1 LILLQKQFLEQLKEW
16 ERELGLLNSSPKNS
30 WLLAIVAVAL
40 LGCIGLIHYL
50 LRPQFTL
57 SLTYLIP
64 VGFASWYVGTRY
76 GLFLSVLS
84 VATWIF
90 VEIAS
95 NQPYSPFMTYCLY
108 AVARLSFC
116 VGVTLLLGRFKTA
129 LSVERTLSRVDYLTG
144 AVNWRS
150 FYESASMEIERCNR
164 YGCSF
169 TIAYIDIDNFKDLND
184 RFGHTTGDNVLQAI
198 ANTVKIN
205 IRKVDIVARLGGDE
219 FVILFPETSEVAASA
234 AIQKIK
240 NAFEQHKYLKKFSV
254 TFSIGILTCKAC
266 PPSVDST
273 ITLADSLMY
282 SAKKR
287 GKNEITQSIYTG

>member
-1 LILLQKQFLEQLKEW
+1 MILLQKQFLEQFKDW
-16 ERELGLLNSSPKNS
+16 ERELGLLNPSPKNS
-30 WLLAIVAVAL
+30 WLWAISAVAL
-40 LGCIGLIHYL
+40 LGFIGLIDYL
-50 LRPQFTL
+50 LGSEFTL

-64 VGFASWYVGTRY
+64 VGFASWYIGTRY
-76 GLFLSVLS
+76 GLFLSVAS
-84 VATWIF
+84 VAVWIF
-90 VEIAS
+90 IESAT
-95 NQPYSPFMTYCLY
+95 QPYSSVRTYFLY

-116 VGVTLLLGRFKTA
+116 VGVTLLLGRFKIA
-129 LSVERTLSRVDYLTG
+129 LSAERTLSRVDYLTG

-169 TIAYIDIDNFKDLND
+169 SIAYLDIDNFKDLND

-198 ANTVKIN
+198 ANTIKMN
-205 IRKVDIVARLGGDE
+205 IRKVDTVARLGGDE
-219 FVILFPETSEVAASA
+219 FIILFPETAEAATST
-234 AIQKIK
+234 AIKKIK
-240 NAFEQHKYLKKFSV
+240 NAIKQHKYLKKFSITV
-254 TFSIGILTCKAC
+254 SIGILTCKAC
-266 PPSVDST
+266 PPGVDST

>member
-1 LILLQKQFLEQLKEW
+1 MILLQKQILEQLKEW
-16 ERELGLLNSSPKNS
+16 EREIGLLNSSPQNS
-30 WLLAIVAVAL
+30 WLLAIIAVAL
-40 LGCIGLIHYL
+40 LGCIGLVHYL
-50 LRPQFTL
+50 LPPEFTL

-64 VGFASWYVGTRY
+64 VGFASWYIGTRY
-76 GLFLSVLS
+76 GLFLSVAS

-90 VEIAS
+90 IENAS
-95 NQPYSPFMTYCLY
+95 NQPYSPFRTYFLY
-108 AVARLSFC
+108 AVARFSFC

-129 LSVERTLSRVDYLTG
+129 LRAEQTLSRVDYLTG

-184 RFGHTTGDNVLQAI
+184 RFGHTVGDNVLQAI

-205 IRKVDIVARLGGDE
+205 IRKVDILARLGGDE
-219 FVILFPETSEVAASA
+219 FVILFPETADKDAST

-240 NAFEQHKYLKKFSV
+240 NALLQNKYLKKFSV
-254 TFSIGILTCKAC
+254 TFSIGVLTCKEC

>member
-1 LILLQKQFLEQLKEW
+1 MLLLQKQFLKQFKEW
-16 ERELGLLNSSPKNS
+16 ERELGLLNPRPEGS
-30 WLLAIVAVAL
+30 WLWAIITIAL

-50 LRPQFTL
+50 LRPAFTL

-64 VGFASWYVGTRY
+64 VGFASWYIGTRY

-84 VATWIF
+84 VSVWIF
-90 VEIAS
+90 IEIAS
-95 NQPYSPFMTYCLY
+95 NHPSSPVGTYSLY

-129 LSVERTLSRVDYLTG
+129 LSAERTLSRVDYLTG

-169 TIAYIDIDNFKDLND
+169 TIIYIDIDNFKDLND
-184 RFGHTTGDNVLQAI
+184 RFGHTTGDKVLKTI
-198 ANTVKIN
+198 ANTVKMN
-205 IRKVDIVARLGGDE
+205 IREVDILARLGGDE
-219 FVILFPETSEVAASA
+219 FAILFPETSTKATSTV
-234 AIQKIK
+234 IKKIK
-240 NAFEQHKYLKKFSV
+240 DALEGHKYLKKFSI
-254 TFSIGILTCKAC
+254 TFSIGVLICDAC
-266 PPSVDST
+266 PPSVDKT

-287 GKNEITQSIYTG
+287 GKNRIVQSIYTG

>member
-1 LILLQKQFLEQLKEW
+1 LILLQKQFLEQFKEW
-16 ERELGLLNSSPKNS
+16 ERELGLLNSSPKDS
-30 WLLAIVAVAL
+30 WLLAIAAVAFL
-40 LGCIGLIHYL
+40 VCIGLIHYL
-50 LRPQFTL
+50 LRSEFTL

-64 VGFASWYVGTRY
+64 VGFASWYIGTRY

-84 VATWIF
+84 VAVWIF

-95 NQPYSPFMTYCLY
+95 NQPYSPIRTYCPY

-129 LSVERTLSRVDYLTG
+129 LRAEQALSRVDYLTG

-169 TIAYIDIDNFKDLND
+169 TIAYIDIDNFKNLND
-184 RFGHTTGDNVLQAI
+184 RFGHTTGDSVLQAI
-198 ANTVKIN
+198 ANTVRTN
-205 IRKVDIVARLGGDE
+205 IRKVDVVARLGGDE
-219 FVILFPETSEVAASA
+219 FVILFPETAGKAAST
-234 AIQKIK
+234 AIKKIK
-240 NAFEQHKYLKKFSV
+240 NALEQNKYLKKLSV
-254 TFSIGILTCKAC
+254 TFSIGILTCKEC
-266 PPSVDST
+266 PTSVDST

-287 GKNEITQSIYTG
+287 GKNGIAQSIYTG

>member
-1 LILLQKQFLEQLKEW
+1 MILLQKQFLEQLKEW
-16 ERELGLLNSSPKNS
+16 ERELGFLNASPKNS
-30 WLLAIVAVAL
+30 WLLAIIAVAM

-64 VGFASWYVGTRY
+64 IGFASWYIGTRY

-84 VATWIF
+84 VAAWIF

-95 NQPYSPFMTYCLY
+95 SQPYSPFMTYCPY

-129 LSVERTLSRVDYLTG
+129 LRAEQALSRVDYLTG

-184 RFGHTTGDNVLQAI
+184 RFGHTVGDNVLQAI

-205 IRKVDIVARLGGDE
+205 IRKVDVVARLGGDE
-219 FVILFPETSEVAASA
+219 FVVLFPETADKAAST
-234 AIQKIK
+234 AIQKIR
-240 NAFEQHKYLKKFSV
+240 NALLQNKYLNKFSV
-254 TFSIGILTCKAC
+254 TFSIGILICKEC
-266 PPSVDST
+266 PPSVDRT

>member
-1 LILLQKQFLEQLKEW
+1 LIPLQRQFLEQFKEW
-16 ERELGLLNSSPKNS
+16 EKELGLLNSSPKNS
-30 WLLAIVAVAL
+30 WLLAILAVAM
-40 LGCIGLIHYL
+40 LGCIGLIHYF
-50 LRPQFTL
+50 LRPEFTL
-57 SLTYLIP
+57 SLSYLIP
-64 VGFASWYVGTRY
+64 VGFASWYIGTRY

-84 VATWIF
+84 VAAWIF

-95 NQPYSPFMTYCLY
+95 NQPTSPFGTYCPY
-108 AVARLSFC
+108 AFARLSFC

-129 LSVERTLSRVDYLTG
+129 LRAEQTLSRVDYLTG

-150 FYESASMEIERCNR
+150 FYESTSMEIERCNR

-219 FVILFPETSEVAASA
+219 FVILFPETAEKAASI

-240 NAFEQHKYLKKFSV
+240 NALLQNKYLKKLSV
-254 TFSIGILTCKAC
+254 TFSMGILTCKEC

-282 SAKKR
+282 SAKKQ
-287 GKNEITQSIYTG
+287 GKNGIAQSIYTG